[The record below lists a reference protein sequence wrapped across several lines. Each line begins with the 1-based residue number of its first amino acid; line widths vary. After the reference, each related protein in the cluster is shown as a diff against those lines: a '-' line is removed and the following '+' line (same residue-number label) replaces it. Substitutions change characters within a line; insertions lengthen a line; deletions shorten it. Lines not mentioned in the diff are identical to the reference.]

1 MGVRRVVSR
10 ESTRVRA
17 GTARAS
23 AAGRRPG
30 APRFRVPWAQRR
42 TQGAARPPGLSVL
55 GVLSLP
61 TVARVAEEPFP
72 GEDEEK
78 RFGHFYNIYFQPFFR
93 ADS

>member
-1 MGVRRVVSR
+1 MHVWTVVLRLKPHCRVFRYLLSFPLYNSH
-10 ESTRVRA
+10 ESTPRPVTR
-17 GTARAS
+17 
-23 AAGRRPG
+23 RRP
-30 APRFRVPWAQRR
+30 
-42 TQGAARPPGLSVL
+42 QGAARPPGLSVL